1 MQFVEW
7 GGTLPNPRR
16 AVIGGLTGLAI
27 ALGGNLFGITSFL
40 LGIDEGKTAG
50 NLRLDALIPVDGF
63 KRCYDPQNGFGKFLI
78 LLIDM
83 DFEVSLYVFSA
94 TLLSHACRI
103 HLSLKLACGPETLPP
118 LC

>member
-16 AVIGGLTGLAI
+16 AVIGGLTGTAI

-40 LGIDEGKTAG
+40 LGLDGGKTAG

-63 KRCYDPQNGFGKFLI
+63 KRCFDSQNGFGKKRHS
-78 LLIDM
+78 LL
-83 DFEVSLYVFSA
+83 FSLFFVSLF
-94 TLLSHACRI
+94 CF
-103 HLSLKLACGPETLPP
+103 P
-118 LC
+118 L